1 MLSYFRAN
9 FHKKIVRMFNFSWFI
24 AHRVAKS
31 GEKSVARLIVRIAT
45 AAVALSMTVMIL
57 AICLVK
63 GFKAEI
69 SAKVF
74 GFWGHI
80 HIVHLSSK
88 INNEPSPIRTDSLLL
103 RGGALAQQIHHL
115 QPYATK
121 AGIIKTEQN
130 FEGIILKGIGAN
142 FHWDFVE
149 KSLLE
154 GKRLTLNSDTT
165 TPPSPEIL
173 VSQSTANRMQL
184 QVGQKFVVH
193 FVKDNAQTQ
202 RLFQVAGIY
211 KTGLEEYDR
220 QFALVDIRQ
229 VQELLGW
236 SAQEAA
242 GIEVFVNNLSQ
253 LEEINNQIYEYLPR
267 ELTSQTI
274 KEEQPNIFQWLE
286 LQDLN
291 EEIILTLMLIVSLI
305 NMTTALLIL
314 ILERT
319 NMIGTLKALG
329 SSNWQVQKIFLV
341 YGIYIVFGGLTIG
354 NILGLGL
361 AFVQKQFGIIRLS
374 EADYYLNVAPIRF
387 DFIYIAGLNICVL
400 LLTALVLLLP
410 SLLILRITPI
420 KAIRFK

>member
-1 MLSYFRAN
+1 
-9 FHKKIVRMFNFSWFI
+9 MFNFSWFI
-24 AHRVAKS
+24 AHRVAS
-31 GEKSVARLIVRIAT
+31 NGEKSFARVIIRIAT

-57 AICLVK
+57 AVCLVK
-63 GFKAEI
+63 GFKSEI

-88 INNEPSPIRTDSLLL
+88 LTNDPRPIRADSLVL
-103 RGGALAQQIHHL
+103 RGGVLSQNVHHL
-115 QPYATK
+115 QRYATK
-121 AGIIKTEQN
+121 AGIIKTDKN
-130 FEGIILKGIGAN
+130 FEGIILKGIGADY
-142 FHWDFVE
+142 HWDFVE

-154 GKRLTLNSDTT
+154 GKRLTLSNDTT
-165 TPPSPEIL
+165 QKPSQEIL
-173 VSQSTANRMQL
+173 VSQSTANRMSL
-184 QVGQKFVVH
+184 KVGQKFVVH

-202 RLFQVAGIY
+202 RLFQVSGIY

-236 SAQEAA
+236 SAQEVA
-242 GIEVFVNNLSQ
+242 GMEVFIKDLNL
-253 LEEINNQIYEYLPR
+253 LDEINNEIYEYLPR
-267 ELTSQTI
+267 ELSSQTI

-291 EEIILTLMLIVSLI
+291 EEVILGLMLIVSLI

-329 SSNWQVQKIFLV
+329 SSNWQIQKIFLV
-341 YGIYIVFGGLTIG
+341 YGVYIAFGGLVLG
-354 NILGLGL
+354 NILGFGL
-361 AFVQKQFGIIRLS
+361 AFLQKQFGIIRLS
-374 EADYYLNVAPIRF
+374 EADYYLSVAPIRF
-387 DFIYIAGLNICVL
+387 DFIYVFGLNIGVL
-400 LLTALVLLLP
+400 LLTAFVLLLP
-410 SLLILRITPI
+410 SLLILRISPI

>member
-1 MLSYFRAN
+1 
-9 FHKKIVRMFNFSWFI
+9 MFNFSWFI

-31 GEKSVARLIVRIAT
+31 SDKSVAHIIIRIAT

-57 AICLVK
+57 AVCLVK
-63 GFKAEI
+63 GFKTEI

-80 HIVHLSSK
+80 HIIHLSSK
-88 INNEPSPIRTDSLLL
+88 LTNEPKPIRADSL
-103 RGGALAQQIHHL
+103 ALPDAMRQNIHHL
-115 QPYATK
+115 QRYATK
-121 AGIIKTEQN
+121 AGIIKTDKN
-130 FEGIILKGIGAN
+130 FEGIILKGIGTD

-149 KSLLE
+149 KCLLE
-154 GKRLTLNSDTT
+154 GKRLTLNHDTT
-165 TPPSPEIL
+165 KAPSQEIL

-184 QVGQKFVVH
+184 KIGQKFVVH

-202 RLFQVAGIY
+202 RLFQVSGIY

-229 VQELLGW
+229 VQDLLGW
-236 SAQEAA
+236 SAQEVA
-242 GIEVFVNNLSQ
+242 GMEVFVNNLSQ
-253 LEEINNQIYEYLPR
+253 LDQTNNGIYEYLSR

-291 EEIILTLMLIVSLI
+291 EEVILGLMLIVSLI

-329 SSNWQVQKIFLV
+329 ASNWQIQKIFLAYGV
-341 YGIYIVFGGLTIG
+341 YITFVGLLLG
-354 NILGLGL
+354 NFLGFGL
-361 AFVQKQFGIIRLS
+361 AFLQKQFGIIRLS
-374 EADYYLNVAPIRF
+374 ETDYYLSVAPIRF
-387 DFIYIAGLNICVL
+387 DFAYISALNVGVL
-400 LLTALVLLLP
+400 LLTAVVLLLP
-410 SLLILRITPI
+410 SLLILRISPI

>member
-1 MLSYFRAN
+1 MI
-9 FHKKIVRMFNFSWFI
+9 KIFNFSWFI
-24 AHRVAKS
+24 AHRVASS
-31 GEKSVARLIVRIAT
+31 GEKSFARVIIRIAT

-57 AICLVK
+57 AVCLVK
-63 GFKAEI
+63 GFKTEI

-80 HIVHLSSK
+80 HIIHLSSK
-88 INNEPSPIRTDSLLL
+88 LTNDPKPIRADSLLL
-103 RGGALAQQIHHL
+103 RGETLTQNVHHL
-115 QPYATK
+115 QRYATK
-121 AGIIKTEQN
+121 AGIIKTDKN
-130 FEGIILKGIGAN
+130 FEGIVLKGIGADY
-142 FHWDFVE
+142 HWDFVE
-149 KSLLE
+149 KCLLE
-154 GKRLTLNSDTT
+154 GKRLTLSNDTT
-165 TPPSPEIL
+165 KTPSQEIL
-173 VSQSTANRMQL
+173 VSQSTANRMSL
-184 QVGQKFVVH
+184 KVGQKFVVH

-202 RLFQVAGIY
+202 RLFQVSGIY

-236 SAQEAA
+236 SAQEVA
-242 GIEVFVNNLSQ
+242 GMEVFVKDLS
-253 LEEINNQIYEYLPR
+253 LLAETNDKIYEYLPR
-267 ELTSQTI
+267 ELSSQTI

-291 EEIILTLMLIVSLI
+291 EEVILGLMLIVSLI

-329 SSNWQVQKIFLV
+329 SSNWQIQQIFLV
-341 YGIYIVFGGLTIG
+341 YGVYIAFGGLVLG
-354 NILGLGL
+354 NVLGFGL
-361 AFVQKQFGIIRLS
+361 AFLQKQFGIIRLS

-387 DFIYIAGLNICVL
+387 DFIYIAGLNIGVL
-400 LLTALVLLLP
+400 LLTAFVLLLP
-410 SLLILRITPI
+410 SLLVLRISPI

>member
-1 MLSYFRAN
+1 
-9 FHKKIVRMFNFSWFI
+9 MFNFPWFM
-24 AHRVAKS
+24 AHRVASS
-31 GEKSVARLIVRIAT
+31 GEKSFARIIIRIAT

-63 GFKAEI
+63 GFKADI

-88 INNEPSPIRTDSLLL
+88 LTNDPKPIRADSLVL
-103 RGGALAQQIHHL
+103 RGEVLTQNIQHL
-115 QPYATK
+115 QRYATK
-121 AGIIKTEQN
+121 AGIIKTDKN
-130 FEGIILKGIGAN
+130 FEGIILKGIGADY
-142 FHWDFVE
+142 HWDFVE

-154 GKRLTLNSDTT
+154 GKRLTLSNDTT
-165 TPPSPEIL
+165 QQPSQEIL
-173 VSQSTANRMQL
+173 VSQSTANRMNL
-184 QVGQKFVVH
+184 KVGQKFVVH

-202 RLFQVAGIY
+202 RLFQVSGIY

-236 SAQEAA
+236 SAQEVA
-242 GIEVFVNNLSQ
+242 GMEVFIKDLNR
-253 LEEINNQIYEYLPR
+253 LEAINDAIYEYLPR
-267 ELTSQTI
+267 ELSSQTI

-291 EEIILTLMLIVSLI
+291 EEVILGLMLIVSLI

-329 SSNWQVQKIFLV
+329 ASNWQIQQIFLV
-341 YGIYIVFGGLTIG
+341 YGVYIAFGGLVLG
-354 NILGLGL
+354 NILGFGL
-361 AFVQKQFGIIRLS
+361 AFLQKQFGIIRLS
-374 EADYYLNVAPIRF
+374 EADYYLSVAPIRF
-387 DFIYIAGLNICVL
+387 DFLYVAGLNMGVL
-400 LLTALVLLLP
+400 LLTAFVLLLP
-410 SLLILRITPI
+410 SLLVLRISPI

>member
-1 MLSYFRAN
+1 
-9 FHKKIVRMFNFSWFI
+9 MFNFSWFI

-31 GEKSVARLIVRIAT
+31 SDKSVAHIIIRIAT

-57 AICLVK
+57 AVCLVK
-63 GFKAEI
+63 GFKTEI

-80 HIVHLSSK
+80 HIIHLSSK
-88 INNEPSPIRTDSLLL
+88 LTNEPKPIRADSL
-103 RGGALAQQIHHL
+103 ALPDAMLQNIHHL
-115 QPYATK
+115 QRYATK
-121 AGIIKTEQN
+121 AGIIKTDKN
-130 FEGIILKGIGAN
+130 FEGIILKGIGTD

-149 KSLLE
+149 KCLLE
-154 GKRLTLNSDTT
+154 GKRLTLNHDTT
-165 TPPSPEIL
+165 KAPSQEIL

-184 QVGQKFVVH
+184 KIGQKFVVH

-202 RLFQVAGIY
+202 RLFQVSGIY

-229 VQELLGW
+229 VQDLLGW
-236 SAQEAA
+236 SAQEVA
-242 GIEVFVNNLSQ
+242 GMEVFVNNLSQ
-253 LEEINNQIYEYLPR
+253 LDQTNNGIYEYLSR

-291 EEIILTLMLIVSLI
+291 EEVILGLMLIVSLI

-329 SSNWQVQKIFLV
+329 ASNWQIQKIFLAYGV
-341 YGIYIVFGGLTIG
+341 YITFVGLLLG
-354 NILGLGL
+354 NFLGFGL
-361 AFVQKQFGIIRLS
+361 AFLQKQFGIIRLS
-374 EADYYLNVAPIRF
+374 ETDYYLSVAPIRF
-387 DFIYIAGLNICVL
+387 DFAYVSALNVGVL
-400 LLTALVLLLP
+400 LLTAVVLLLP
-410 SLLILRITPI
+410 SLLILRISPI